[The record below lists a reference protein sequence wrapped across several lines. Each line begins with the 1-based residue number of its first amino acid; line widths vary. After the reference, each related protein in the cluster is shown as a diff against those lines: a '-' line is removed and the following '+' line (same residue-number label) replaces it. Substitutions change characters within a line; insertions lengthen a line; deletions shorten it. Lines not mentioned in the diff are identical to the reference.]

1 MKLKN
6 LSILTLG
13 LLSFIGV
20 IWLGRAP
27 AMSLSSFHTAPQTP
41 GAEIIA
47 SSSVS
52 QGHPIAELNKNALE
66 QQAEQLYKTGQFSQA
81 IALLKQLHA
90 DYTAQGDKLG
100 QARILRNL
108 SLIYQQTGE
117 WDAATEAITD
127 SLELLKGRSQNGD
140 PTKLLAETLEVQGKL
155 QLSRGDPEQAL
166 ETWQNAADIYNQ
178 IGDISGA
185 TRSQINQTQAQRR
198 LGLYREALR
207 TLEQVNA
214 SFQQQPDTRL
224 KAQGLQSLGNAL
236 QAIGNLEQAD
246 NALRQSLAIAQ
257 KIPAPESA
265 ASTLLS
271 LGNTARLQQQFQAA
285 LDFYQRAAAESPSP
299 ELQIQAQVNQLSLL
313 VDQKQ
318 ESKALEL
325 VPQIHTTLTQLPLS
339 RTAVNARINLAQ
351 SLIKMAQQREG
362 EVFTPSHG
370 EIAQL
375 LATAVQQ
382 AQRLNDKRTLAYA
395 LGNLAGLYE
404 QNKQWNYAQELTEK
418 ALLLAQGINASDIA
432 YRWQWQLGRLLI
444 ATGNREG
451 AIAAYSQ
458 AVKTLESL
466 RSDLVAV
473 SSEVQFSFRES
484 VEPVY
489 RELVGLLLQPGA
501 TPEQANL
508 IKAREVI
515 ESLQLAELDNFFRDA
530 CLDAKPI
537 QIDQLDQTAAVFYP
551 IILSDRLEVILTL
564 PGQPLRQYT
573 TFLPKEQIEQTIK
586 SLLNGATS
594 RRLRLSAKNILNP
607 AQKLYNWL
615 IRPVEAELAASGV
628 KTLVFVPD
636 GAIRNLPLSALH
648 DGERYIIERYSVAIA
663 PSLQLVD
670 PQPLAQETLKVLAFG
685 LSEAR
690 LGFQPLPNVQLELE
704 QITAEMESQLI
715 LDDSFTK
722 VNFQQAIESFSFPIV
737 HLATHGQ
744 FSSSADDT
752 FILSWDSP
760 ISIKDFDDI
769 LRTQQGTQTK
779 PIELL
784 VLSACTTAKGDERA
798 ALGLAG
804 VAVRAGTRSTLA
816 SLWVVS
822 DEATALLM
830 TTFYEELVKNQATK
844 AESLRL
850 AQIRILQEQK
860 FAHPYY
866 WAPFVIVGN
875 WL

>member
-41 GAEIIA
+41 SAEIIA
-47 SSSVS
+47 SRSLS
-52 QGHPIAELNKNALE
+52 QEHPIAELNKNALE
-66 QQAEQLYKTGQFSQA
+66 QQAEQLYKTGQYSQA
-81 IALLKQLHA
+81 IALLKQLNA
-90 DYTAQGDKLG
+90 DYTAQGDQLG

-108 SLIYQQTGE
+108 CLVYQQTGE

-127 SLELLKGRSQNGD
+127 SLHRLQGLSESGEQ
-140 PTKLLAETLEVQGKL
+140 TKLLAETLEVQGKL

-246 NALRQSLAIAQ
+246 NALRQSLSIAQ
-257 KIPAPESA
+257 KIPAPESV

-299 ELQIQAQVNQLSLL
+299 DLQIQAQVNQLSLF

-325 VPQIHTTLTQLPLS
+325 VPQIRANLTQLPLS

-362 EVFTPSHG
+362 DVFAASHG

-395 LGNLAGLYE
+395 LGNLGGLYE

-458 AVKTLESL
+458 AVNTLQSL

-473 SSEVQFSFRES
+473 SSDVQFSFRES

-530 CLDAKPI
+530 CLNAKPT

-551 IILSDRLEVILTL
+551 IILSDRLEVIVTL
-564 PGQPLRQYT
+564 PGKPLRQYT
-573 TFLPKEQIEQTIK
+573 TFLPKEQIEQTIQ
-586 SLLNGATS
+586 SLLNAATI
-594 RRLRLSAKNILNP
+594 RRLRLSSKNILNP

-636 GAIRNLPLSALH
+636 GALRNLPLSALH
-648 DGERYIIERYSVAIA
+648 DGERYIIEKYSVAIA

-670 PQPLAQETLKVLAFG
+670 PQPLTQETLKILAFG

-704 QITAEMESQLI
+704 RITAEMESQI
-715 LDDSFTK
+715 LLNDSFTK
-722 VNFQQAIESFSFPIV
+722 VNFQQAIKTFSFPIV

-752 FILSWDSP
+752 FILSWDSH
-760 ISIKDFDDI
+760 ISVKDFDDL
-769 LRTQQGTQTK
+769 LRTQQGTRTE

-830 TTFYEELVKNQATK
+830 TTFYEELAKNQATK

-850 AQIRILQEQK
+850 AQLRILQDQE

>member
-1 MKLKN
+1 
-6 LSILTLG
+6 
-13 LLSFIGV
+13 
-20 IWLGRAP
+20 
-27 AMSLSSFHTAPQTP
+27 MSY
-41 GAEIIA
+41 
-47 SSSVS
+47 SSV
-52 QGHPIAELNKNALE
+52 
-66 QQAEQLYKTGQFSQA
+66 
-81 IALLKQLHA
+81 
-90 DYTAQGDKLG
+90 YTAQGDKLG

-108 SLIYQQTGE
+108 SLVYQQTGE
-117 WDAATEAITD
+117 WDAATEAIRD
-127 SLELLKGRSQNGD
+127 SLDHLQGLSESGD
-140 PTKLLAETLEVQGKL
+140 QTKLLAETLEVQGKL

-185 TRSQINQTQAQRR
+185 TRSQMNQTQAQRR
-198 LGLYREALR
+198 LGLYREALH

-214 SFQQQPDTRL
+214 TFQQQPDTRL
-224 KAQGLQSLGNAL
+224 KAQGLQSLGDAL
-236 QAIGNLEQAD
+236 QAVGDLEQA
-246 NALRQSLAIAQ
+246 NNVLRQSLAIAQ
-257 KIPAPESA
+257 KIPAPESV

-271 LGNTARLQQQFQAA
+271 LGNTARLQQQFKAA
-285 LDFYQRAAAESPSP
+285 LDFYQRAAASPSP
-299 ELQIQAQVNQLSLL
+299 DLQIQAQVNQLSLL

-325 VPQIHTTLTQLPLS
+325 VTQIHATLTQLPLS

-351 SLIKMAQQREG
+351 SLMKMAKQQEG
-362 EVFTPSHG
+362 EVFAPSHG

-395 LGNLAGLYE
+395 LGNLGGLYE
-404 QNKQWNYAQELTEK
+404 QNKQWNYAKELTEK

-432 YRWQWQLGRLLI
+432 YRWQWQLGRLLQ
-444 ATGNREG
+444 AAENREG

-458 AVKTLESL
+458 AVNTLESL

-501 TPEQANL
+501 APEQANL

-515 ESLQLAELDNFFRDA
+515 ESLQLAELDNFFQDA
-530 CLDAKPI
+530 CLNAKPI

-551 IILSDRLEVILTL
+551 IILSDRLEVIVAL
-564 PGQPLRQYT
+564 PEQPLRQYT
-573 TFLPKEQIEQTIK
+573 TFLPTEQIEQTIE
-586 SLLNGATS
+586 SLLNAATI
-594 RRLRLSAKNILNP
+594 RRLRLSSKNILNP
-607 AQKLYNWL
+607 AQKVYNWL

-648 DGERYIIERYSVAIA
+648 DGERYLIETYSVAIA

-690 LGFQPLPNVQLELE
+690 LGFQPLPNVLFELE
-704 QITAEMESQLI
+704 RIKAEVESQIVLN
-715 LDDSFTK
+715 DSFTK
-722 VNFQQAIESFSFPIV
+722 VNFQQAIETFSFPIV

-752 FILSWDSP
+752 FILSWDSH
-760 ISIKDFDDI
+760 ISVKDFDDL
-769 LRTQQGTQTK
+769 LRTQQGTRTE

-830 TTFYEELVKNQATK
+830 TTFYEELTKNHATK

-850 AQIRILQEQK
+850 AQLRILQDQE
-860 FAHPYY
+860 FTHPYY
-866 WAPFVIVGN
+866 WAPFVLVGN